1 MIPYSIANPFGW
13 VFIGSM
19 IMIVDP
25 RIEDWVWASIPKPA
39 RRRLRRI
46 WASNEREKRSKKSLG
61 EEE

>member
-1 MIPYSIANPFGW
+1 
-13 VFIGSM
+13 M